1 MLRQLSLI
9 ALASALAATA
19 SAQCILTPY
28 GNLAPTATGT
38 PGYGDD
44 FLYDPVPLNFP
55 FPIGGTSAT
64 YTHAEICSN
73 GFVYLTNGAASGQS
87 NYGYPTDA
95 DFFGAAGSSPRI
107 AAMWVD
113 LESVPANGG
122 GIYYNNSTPGVFTV
136 TWSNVWEWNTTNPI
150 FTVQA
155 QIYANGDV
163 IFSYSGNAGV
173 SINQEV
179 VTGISEGNGIAATP
193 SIDLTTGTN
202 IATTNAIFERQ
213 AAGVCDLGGKT
224 LNFVFTNPGY
234 VQISGNCQTAYNQA
248 YGQGCYSISDSTY
261 RFLADAANAP
271 TLNGQ
276 SMSFTP
282 AGAEYLVQWG
292 GGTYVAPTGSA
303 TLLAVGDDGEVS
315 LAPSV
320 AMPSPIGPWSQFF
333 IHGNGMVSYATNNG
347 IQPINYVPDVNGFL
361 SAPATAFF
369 SWHDFNSAEAGSGR
383 VKYEEA
389 VLGAETIAYITWDD
403 VENYPAGLT
412 NRSTMQFQMNLT
424 TGVVTIVWV
433 TMDGDIT
440 SPFGTA
446 HLIGYGPTGASI
458 DGGNTDYATAAPF
471 LQASANMAPIALTA
485 SPAPI
490 STPSSGSNVV
500 FTATDIP
507 EYIPFSGVHIGA
519 FIFSVGQLPGI
530 DLGFLGAPGCAAYVA
545 SLDVIIGSVGLST
558 QSVTFPIPAGVPSG
572 VQIFSQAISL
582 ITPGTLPNGQNA
594 FGMTTSN
601 GVLSLVAPF

>member
-1 MLRQLSLI
+1 MLRNLSLI

-19 SAQCILTPY
+19 GAQCILTPY
-28 GNLAPTATGT
+28 GTLAPTTTGS

-44 FLYDPVPLNFP
+44 ILYDPVPLNFS
-55 FPIGGTSAT
+55 FPLGGTSAT
-64 YTHAEICSN
+64 YTHVEICSN
-73 GFVYLTNGAASGQS
+73 GFLYLTNGTASGQS

-95 DFFGAAGSSPRI
+95 DFFGAAASSPRI
-107 AAMWVD
+107 SAMWVD
-113 LESVPANGG
+113 LESLPQNGG
-122 GIYYNNSTPGVFTV
+122 GIYFNNTIPGVFTV

-155 QIYANGDV
+155 QLYANGDV

-173 SINQEV
+173 SANQEV

-213 AAGVCDLGGKT
+213 APGVCDLGGKT

-234 VQISGNCQTAYNQA
+234 VQVSGNCQTAFNQA
-248 YGQGCYSISDSTY
+248 YGVGCYSISDSTY
-261 RFLADAANAP
+261 DYFDDALNAP
-271 TLNGQ
+271 SLNGQ

-282 AGAEYLVQWG
+282 IGAEYLVQWG
-292 GGTYVAPTGSA
+292 GGTYVAPTGAA
-303 TLLAVGDDGEVS
+303 TTLAVGDDGEVS

-320 AMPSPIGPWSQFF
+320 AMPSPVGPWSVFY
-333 IHGNGMVSYATNNG
+333 IHGNGMVSFASNNG
-347 IQPINYVPDVNGFL
+347 IQPINYQPGVAGFL
-361 SAPATAFF
+361 NAPATGFF
-369 SWHDFNSAEAGSGR
+369 SWHDFNAAEVGSGA
-383 VKYEEA
+383 VKYEE
-389 VLGAETIAYITWDD
+389 VVTGLETIAYVTWDD
-403 VENYPAGLT
+403 VENYPAGVA

-424 TGVVTIVWV
+424 TGVVTLVWV
-433 TMDGDIT
+433 TMDGNAT
-440 SPFGTA
+440 SPFGSA
-446 HLIGYGPTGASI
+446 HLIGYGPTGASV
-458 DGGNTDYATAAPF
+458 DGGDTNFATAAPF
-471 LQASANMAPIALTA
+471 VNAATNMAPIALSA

-500 FTATDIP
+500 YTATEIP
-507 EYIPFSGVHIGA
+507 EYIPTSGIHIGA

-530 DLGFLGAPGCAAYVA
+530 DLFFLGAPGCNAYVA
-545 SLDVIIGSVGLST
+545 SLDVIIGTVGTST

-572 VQIFSQAISL
+572 VQIFAQAIGL
-582 ITPGTLPNGQNA
+582 VTPGSLPNGQNA

-601 GVLSLVAPF
+601 GVQSVVAPF